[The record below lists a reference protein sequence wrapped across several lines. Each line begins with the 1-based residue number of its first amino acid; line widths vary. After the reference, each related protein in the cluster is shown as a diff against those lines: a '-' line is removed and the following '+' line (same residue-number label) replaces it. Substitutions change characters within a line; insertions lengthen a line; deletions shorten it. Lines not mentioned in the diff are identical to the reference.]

1 MGGQAVQTAAPQC
14 STDTLV
20 KPSVNAGVLL
30 VTQSI
35 QLLLSAIFLHS
46 ELESVFKIQRQKVVK
61 SYSRVRQYLLS
72 SYNLFFHTFT
82 FWKNV
87 KMYVDSMFL

>member
-1 MGGQAVQTAAPQC
+1 MGGQAVQTAAPLC

-35 QLLLSAIFLHS
+35 LLLSAIFLHS

-82 FWKNV
+82 FWKIV
-87 KMYVDSMFL
+87 KMNVDSMFL

>member
-35 QLLLSAIFLHS
+35 LLLSAIFLHS
-46 ELESVFKIQRQKVVK
+46 ELESVFKIQRQKIVK
-61 SYSRVRQYLLS
+61 SYLG
-72 SYNLFFHTFT
+72 
-82 FWKNV
+82 
-87 KMYVDSMFL
+87 

>member
-35 QLLLSAIFLHS
+35 LLLSAIFLHS

-87 KMYVDSMFL
+87 KINVYSMFL

>member
-35 QLLLSAIFLHS
+35 LLLSAIFLHS

-61 SYSRVRQYLLS
+61 SYFRVTHYLLS
-72 SYNLFFHTFT
+72 SHNLFFIRLLLG
-82 FWKNV
+82 
-87 KMYVDSMFL
+87 KMSK

>member
-35 QLLLSAIFLHS
+35 LLLSAIFLHS

-82 FWKNV
+82 FWKIV
-87 KMYVDSMFL
+87 KMNVDSMFL

>member
-35 QLLLSAIFLHS
+35 LLLSAIFLHS
-46 ELESVFKIQRQKVVK
+46 ELESVFKIQRQKVVR
-61 SYSRVRQYLLS
+61 SYFRVRQYLLS

-82 FWKNV
+82 SWKNV
-87 KMYVDSMFL
+87 EMNVDSMFL

>member
-1 MGGQAVQTAAPQC
+1 MGGQAVRTAAPQC

-35 QLLLSAIFLHS
+35 LLLSAIFLHS

-61 SYSRVRQYLLS
+61 SYFRVRQYLLS
-72 SYNLFFHTFT
+72 SYNLFLILSHFG
-82 FWKNV
+82 
-87 KMYVDSMFL
+87 KMSNEC

>member
-35 QLLLSAIFLHS
+35 LLLSAIFLHS

-61 SYSRVRQYLLS
+61 SYFRVRQYLLS
-72 SYNLFFHTFT
+72 SYNLFLILSHFG
-82 FWKNV
+82 
-87 KMYVDSMFL
+87 KMSNEC